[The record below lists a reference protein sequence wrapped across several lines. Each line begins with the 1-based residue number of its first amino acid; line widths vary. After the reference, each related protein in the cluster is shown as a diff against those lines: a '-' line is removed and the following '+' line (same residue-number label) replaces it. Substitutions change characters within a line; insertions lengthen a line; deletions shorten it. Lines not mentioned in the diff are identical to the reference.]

1 MVQTEA
7 KEDSIAS
14 QHPARQPVGILR
26 RTMYPATSED
36 TEDTGAAVA
45 EGSSIHN
52 A

>member
-7 KEDSIAS
+7 KEESIAS
-14 QHPARQPVGILR
+14 QLPGRSLVGIPR
-26 RTMYPATSED
+26 RTMYPASSEG

-45 EGSSIHN
+45 EAILIQN